1 MLINSFEIPHI
12 ILFIILL
19 VFLYL
24 LATIPVGLWYF
35 ANVSG
40 IKITIF
46 DLLVLRWRKIPEKD
60 ALYALIKAKREAIAL
75 SLDDAQMYFLAG
87 LDLEV
92 LLDEILKAR
101 SAGYDAPVQL
111 AASAQLEG
119 INLIE
124 AIRKHKG

>member
-1 MLINSFEIPHI
+1 MLINSIEISHI

-19 VFLYL
+19 VFIYL
-24 LATIPVGLWYF
+24 LTTIPVGLWYL
-35 ANVSG
+35 ANFSG

-46 DLLVLRWRKIPEKD
+46 DLLVLRWRKIHDKD
-60 ALYALIKAKREAIAL
+60 LLYALIKAKREEIAL
-75 SLDDAQMYFLAG
+75 SLDEAQMYFLAG
-87 LDLEV
+87 LYLEV

-101 SAGYDAPVQL
+101 TAGYDAPVQL

-119 INLIE
+119 IDLIE